1 MVRLKGTY
9 LPNALTVNNSLVLI
23 LEKTSRETDRPDQ
36 TGPERSI
43 GILDV
48 YEGNEWNE

>member
-1 MVRLKGTY
+1 MH
-9 LPNALTVNNSLVLI
+9 ALTVNKSLVLI
-23 LEKTSRETDRPDQ
+23 LKKTKLRVRRIDQ

>member
-23 LEKTSRETDRPDQ
+23 LKKKLRVRRTDQ